1 MYCIKCGQEL
11 PENAVFCPKCG
22 TKVMTSLNN
31 SNAGKNNS
39 ENEVAIQQNN
49 TQINNPADNTEN
61 NYNTAQFIVSL
72 LILLIVGWYLYPV
85 FFPSTPSSSTRVTAS
100 NKVRTDSLMNG
111 DPEESIKRLLG
122 EPNDISESHVD
133 NKTTTRRYSYDG
145 LYITARNG
153 VIDYIKKDLQVINDA
168 PIRRRDS
175 FIKVRWYRGEPLRK
189 EEFVILKDDVD
200 PEPLNLYEYADYV
213 IITQCPQTKIQ
224 RELVLGFVPKG
235 CFSVATNAIGLKEVT
250 FTIPVNMDGEI
261 PLKVAGN
268 SNTSGAAKSSTT
280 LQDFSALGDPIP
292 PEPASAQSS
301 KTTNNNS
308 KMQCRITGTDVNMRS
323 GPGRNYGVIGS
334 FDKNEIVFQEDFE
347 TTKDGSWS
355 KVRRNN
361 GNVGWV
367 SAQYC
372 KLIESSATQSSAPV
386 SQSSSVPAQSSNT
399 KDVWVAHWDYENV
412 DIYVVDGT
420 ISSGTSDTGKY
431 FTVMV
436 KQVQNGKE
444 IQTNKWKFIEYRGD
458 WRYTTDVMEKKGTT
472 SIVFNNKVFEYCM
485 KQLGWPF
492 IAKDGYY
499 H

>member
-1 MYCIKCGQEL
+1 MAREIR
-11 PENAVFCPKCG
+11 A
-22 TKVMTSLNN
+22 
-31 SNAGKNNS
+31 A
-39 ENEVAIQQNN
+39 
-49 TQINNPADNTEN
+49 TQAMIRHIRRQA
-61 NYNTAQFIVSL
+61 
-72 LILLIVGWYLYPV
+72 
-85 FFPSTPSSSTRVTAS
+85 TPTAS